1 MKIIILL
8 IQGKRVKS
16 LDLTR
21 VDEFPSPLFLWYTFN
36 VRRFNLKETLPHYF
50 ISSVALNAFPK

>member
-8 IQGKRVKS
+8 IQGKREKS

-36 VRRFNLKETLPHYF
+36 VRRFNLKETLPHYL
-50 ISSVALNAFPK
+50 SSNTS